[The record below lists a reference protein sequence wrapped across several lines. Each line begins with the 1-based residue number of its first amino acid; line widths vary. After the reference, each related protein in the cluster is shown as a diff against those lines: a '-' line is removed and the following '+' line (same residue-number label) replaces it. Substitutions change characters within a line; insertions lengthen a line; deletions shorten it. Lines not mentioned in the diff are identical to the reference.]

1 MKVNMDV
8 SYQTVANYLGDRGMH
23 YFDSE
28 EPYYITKES
37 RFATIGRWL
46 FVEFMK
52 IDPCEISF
60 NHKSDYRE
68 FGEVGRNDCEC
79 NCCTRAVPREVCMF
93 SLTDIYGEAYLDW
106 QGTTF
111 VWTKKAIGKVYRE
124 HKAWLEKND
133 E

>member
-8 SYQTVANYLGDRGMH
+8 SYKGVANYLGDRGMH
-23 YFDSE
+23 YFDPE
-28 EPYYITKES
+28 EGYYITQES
-37 RFATIGRWL
+37 RFATIGEWL

-79 NCCTRAVPREVCMF
+79 NCCTRAVPDEVVLF
-93 SLTDIYGEAYLDW
+93 NLRDIYGEAHIDW
-106 QGTTF
+106 PAKDF
-111 VWTKKAIGKVYRE
+111 VWTKRAIGKVYRQY
-124 HKAWLEKND
+124 KAWLEEDND
-133 E
+133 